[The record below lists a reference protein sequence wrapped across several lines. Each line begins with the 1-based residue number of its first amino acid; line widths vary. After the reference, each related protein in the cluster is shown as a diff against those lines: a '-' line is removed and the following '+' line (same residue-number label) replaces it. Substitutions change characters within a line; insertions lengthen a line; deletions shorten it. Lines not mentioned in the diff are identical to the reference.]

1 MIMLD
6 GAHYPVYPGLPY
18 GLYSHVEPVVGILS
32 DHPLTDEN
40 FYDDDVVLHYT
51 DVPGNQCIVSRCLL
65 AGLAKEAIEVK
76 HGETLVLFMFL
87 RNVLRE
93 TRWENGCSGL

>member
-6 GAHYPVYPGLPY
+6 GMHYPVYHDLPY
-18 GLYSHVEPVVGILS
+18 GLYSHVEPVVGIMS

-51 DVPGNQCIVSRCLL
+51 DV
-65 AGLAKEAIEVK
+65 
-76 HGETLVLFMFL
+76 
-87 RNVLRE
+87 
-93 TRWENGCSGL
+93 